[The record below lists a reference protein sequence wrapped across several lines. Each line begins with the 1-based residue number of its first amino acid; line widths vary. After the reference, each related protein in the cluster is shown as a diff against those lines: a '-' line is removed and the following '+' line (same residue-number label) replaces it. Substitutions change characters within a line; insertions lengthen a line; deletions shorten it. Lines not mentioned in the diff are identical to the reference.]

1 MSDTKRPII
10 TLTTDFGTR
19 NPYVAAMKGILL
31 RECPDGNIVDICHE
45 VPPHQILHA
54 AYVLANAAPFFPE
67 GTIHMAVV
75 DPGVGTDRS
84 ILVGQFGGQLFIFP
98 DNGVITL
105 VQNVLPLEGLVS
117 VRDYGFLGD
126 RDVSPTFHGRD
137 VFAPL
142 AAAISNGLRITEL
155 GPTPPTY
162 KLLDLSEPVWTGSV
176 LRGKVVYVD
185 RFGNLVTSI
194 TETQIRQRFLS
205 GGELQITCNGL
216 KVSGLKTTYASAAL
230 GEPLA
235 LIDSMGYLELAV
247 NLGRACDEFDARPGM
262 DVELAQLHFLE
273 G

>member
-19 NPYVAAMKGILL
+19 DPYVAAMKGILL